1 LKDKLRKIVQSING
15 GDVLNRTQKRLTLY
29 NSGLLMIFLCLF
41 AAIVYLLLYTAMAY
55 QEQQTLQNLIHQT
68 VYYQEELQT
77 KSDNPREDLLMSG
90 NEELFYYSIVDSS
103 GDVLVANSRV
113 SPSQS
118 ITNSLR
124 GWIPKEGETRSK
136 EFTVSPPPDRGER
149 HAHDEHFKRHT
160 IHILLAGQPIYIGNK
175 LTAIVYVGIDQT
187 LHHRLLQILL
197 WILLGL
203 ILSFFLVA
211 LGISHKMAKKAMVP
225 VHQSFKRQ
233 REFVADASH
242 ELRTPLSVLYTSLEV
257 LDLEE
262 ENHFSDY
269 SRQVVDDMK
278 DEVKRMTLLVGDL
291 LTLARVDSGVAN
303 MNMTP
308 FDIAPIAMQL
318 IRSIQPVAKQKDIQV
333 TANIPPALPVV
344 GDIEKLRQLF
354 YILLDN
360 AIKYTPANGQ
370 VSVIVAVQ
378 DKHWLLRVKDTG
390 SGIEPE
396 DQQKIFDRFFR
407 ADKHRSRQLGGVGL
421 GLSIAH
427 WIVSSHEGSI
437 TVESEFGKGSEF
449 IVRIP
454 LSLKQAATG

>member
-1 LKDKLRKIVQSING
+1 
-15 GDVLNRTQKRLTLY
+15 
-29 NSGLLMIFLCLF
+29 MIFLCLF
-41 AAIVYLLLYTAMAY
+41 AAIVYLLLYTAMIY
-55 QEQQTLQNLIHQT
+55 QEKQTLQNLIHQT
-68 VYYQEELQT
+68 IYYQEEIQT
-77 KSDNPREDLLMSG
+77 KPDNPREDLLMSG
-90 NEELFYYSIVDSS
+90 NEELFYYSIVNTS
-103 GDVLVANSRV
+103 GEVLAENSRI

-118 ITNSLR
+118 ITDSIR
-124 GWIPKEGETRSK
+124 GWVPREGETRSK

-149 HAHDEHFKRHT
+149 HSHDEHFKKHP
-160 IHILLAGQPIYIGNK
+160 IHIQFAGQPIYAGNQLK
-175 LTAIVYVGIDQT
+175 AIVYVGIDQT
-187 LHHRLLQILL
+187 SHHRLLQILL
-197 WILLGL
+197 SILLGL
-203 ILSFFLVA
+203 IVTFFLVA

-242 ELRTPLSVLYTSLEV
+242 ELRTPLSVLYSSLEV

-262 ENHFSDY
+262 ENHLSDY
-269 SRQVVDDMK
+269 SQQVMEDMK
-278 DEVKRMTLLVGDL
+278 DEVKRMTKLVGDL

-303 MNMTP
+303 MNMTT

-318 IRSIQPVAKQKDIQV
+318 IRSIQPVSKHKDIQV
-333 TANIPPALPVV
+333 TANIPPVLQVV

-360 AIKYTPANGQ
+360 AIKYTPVNGQ
-370 VSVIVAVQ
+370 ISVTLAVQ

-390 SGIEPE
+390 LGIQPE
-396 DQQKIFDRFFR
+396 NQQKIFDRFFR

-421 GLSIAH
+421 GLSIAS